1 MTAIAGVQV
10 SGRTAVAILALAFM
24 VTVVA
29 VMVLVS
35 NGTIEEQTA
44 RNFFALFAILF
55 GLGFVRDAF
64 RGEGGPQGVR
74 SVTLKFMLLAFTLGL
89 IVGGWTE
96 NWLLLTASGV
106 VSGLLFWVIERY
118 ISGDDGPCRA
128 FRLIVWIPVGLA
140 AMGEGAYIIA
150 PL

>member
-1 MTAIAGVQV
+1 
-10 SGRTAVAILALAFM
+10 M

-44 RNFFALFAILF
+44 RNFFALFAIFF
-55 GLGFVRDAF
+55 GIGFVRDAF

-106 VSGLLFWVIERY
+106 VAGLLFSVIERY
-118 ISGDDGPCRA
+118 ISGDDSPCRA
-128 FRLIVWIPVGLA
+128 LRLIVWIPVGLA
-140 AMGEGAYIIA
+140 AMAEGTIIIL